1 MNKSIRDVSCTA
13 ICRSAFRGL
22 VAAALGSVALG
33 LSAVPVGASSTQV
46 SDGHPFSDISFSTTL
61 PQFSPNGLFAVYRQ
75 DAEVDGAIELW
86 SVRLNGSAPVRLSDA
101 LTPGQ
106 GQFLSFAISPDS
118 TRVVYAVDQDVTGKT
133 ELFSVP
139 IAGGA
144 ITKLSLTL
152 SDDRDVIAFRISPTG
167 NRVIYSADAAA
178 WTAYDLFSVPITG
191 PGGASVQL
199 NPLLA
204 FDSDIDGFQ
213 ISPDGND
220 VAFRSGR
227 NATGVWNLY
236 TVPATGGTAV
246 KINGALHTGGSV
258 ENYFPFTPDG
268 SRVVYL
274 ADATVDGTYD
284 LFSVSVGGG
293 DPFKL
298 NTGLAAG
305 YSVDPTYRVTADGS
319 QVVFRA
325 ATPADQVFQLFAAPI
340 LGGTVVRLNGQLGA
354 GEDVEADFS
363 LSGSAARVVYR
374 SDEDVNDVIDLY
386 SVPLA
391 GGTSLKLNSALASGG
406 DVLEQAVSPD
416 GTRVVYR
423 ADQNTDGLN
432 ELFSVPIGGGT
443 ATRLNRTLV
452 AGGDVQAYRI
462 SPNSAWVVYGADQ
475 DTDTVDEL
483 MRAPIAGGAVENVS
497 DALVGGG
504 DVVLKFVQANAFD
517 ISPTNSYDVL
527 YAADK
532 DVDNQVELYLSGI
545 PEEEVEEDDCTADDG
560 HLCLQNDKF
569 RVSVTWRDFQDRS
582 GQGHATTLSN
592 ESGDFWFFNAQSNE
606 LIVKIINGCGS
617 TGSYWVFWRAL
628 SNVEMDLV
636 IRDTATQ
643 QVLTYHNPLGFNSNG
658 HLDID
663 TLFRCDGSGPAAE
676 TVDTSA
682 DLPAPGAPQLVERQD
697 AAQIGPCVPNGDRAI
712 CLQNGRFRVQGTWSD
727 FNGGSGFAHLIKKNE
742 GSGYAWFFNGN
753 NYEMLFKLVDA
764 CSFNGNTWVSI
775 AGLTNVAASLT
786 ITDTW
791 TGKIYSQ
798 TNALGVDFPTN
809 LDIDTNLD
817 YCGPAPN

>member
-1 MNKSIRDVSCTA
+1 M
-13 ICRSAFRGL
+13 FRNFSRY
-22 VAAALGSVALG
+22 AALCLLSIAAVA
-33 LSAVPVGASSTQV
+33 SPVAASSTQL
-46 SDGHPFSDISFSTTL
+46 SAGHPFSDISFSTTM

-75 DAEVDGAIELW
+75 DAEIDGAVELW

-101 LTPGQ
+101 LTPAQ
-106 GQFLSFAISPDS
+106 GQFLLFAISPDS
-118 TRVVYAVDQDVTGKT
+118 TRVVYAVDQDLPGKT
-133 ELFSVP
+133 ELYSVP

-144 ITKLSLTL
+144 ITKLNLTL
-152 SDDRDVIAFRISPTG
+152 ADDRDVIGFRISPTS
-167 NRVIYSADAAA
+167 NRVFYYADAAV

-191 PGGASVQL
+191 PGGSSIQL
-199 NPLLA
+199 NPVLSS
-204 FDSDIDGFQ
+204 DNDIDGIQ

-220 VAFRSGR
+220 VAYRSGR

-236 TVPATGGTAV
+236 TVPATGGLAV
-246 KINGALHTGGSV
+246 KINGALHAGGAV
-258 ENYFPFTPDG
+258 DTYFRFTPDG
-268 SRVVYL
+268 NRVLYL
-274 ADATVDGTYD
+274 ADATVDETFD

-293 DPFKL
+293 DPVKI
-298 NTGLAAG
+298 NTGVAAG
-305 YSVDPTYRVTADGS
+305 HSVDPSYLVTQDSS
-319 QVVFRA
+319 QVVFRG
-325 ATPADQVFQLFAAPI
+325 ATGADQVFQLFAAPV
-340 LGGTVVRLNGQLGA
+340 LGGAVVRLNGQLGA
-354 GEDVEADFS
+354 GEDVETDFS
-363 LSGSAARVVYR
+363 ISESTGRVVYR

-391 GGTSLKLNSALASGG
+391 GGASLKLNGSLVAGG
-406 DVLEQAVSPD
+406 DVLDQAVSPN
-416 GTRVVYR
+416 GARVVYR
-423 ADQNTDGLN
+423 ADQTVDTLN
-432 ELFSVPIGGGT
+432 ELWSVPVAGGSSV
-443 ATRLNRTLV
+443 RLNRTLV
-452 AGGDVQAYRI
+452 SGGDVQAYRI
-462 SPNSAWVVYGADQ
+462 SPNGSWVVYGADQ

-483 MRAPIAGGAVENVS
+483 LRAPIAGGTVENVS
-497 DALVGGG
+497 DTLVGGG
-504 DVVLKFVQANAFD
+504 DVVLKFVLANAFD
-517 ISPTNSYDVL
+517 VSPANSYDVL

-532 DVDNQVELYLSGI
+532 DVDNQIELYLSGV
-545 PEEEVEEDDCTADDG
+545 PEEEEDACTADDG
-560 HLCLQNDKF
+560 HLCLQSDKF
-569 RVSVTWRDFQDRS
+569 RVSVSWRDFQDRS

-643 QVLTYHNPLGFNSNG
+643 QTLTYHNPLGFNSNG

-663 TLFRCDGSGPAAE
+663 TIFRCNGSGPAAE
-676 TVDTSA
+676 TVDTST
-682 DLPAPGAPQLVERQD
+682 DLPAPGVPQLIERQD
-697 AAQIGPCVPNGDRAI
+697 PALATPCVPDGDRVI
-712 CLQNGRFRVQGTWSD
+712 CLKDGRFRIEGTWSD
-727 FNGGSGFAHLIKKNE
+727 FNGGSGRAHLIKKNE

-791 TGKIYSQ
+791 TGKVYSQ
-798 TNALGVDFPTN
+798 QNALGVDFPTN